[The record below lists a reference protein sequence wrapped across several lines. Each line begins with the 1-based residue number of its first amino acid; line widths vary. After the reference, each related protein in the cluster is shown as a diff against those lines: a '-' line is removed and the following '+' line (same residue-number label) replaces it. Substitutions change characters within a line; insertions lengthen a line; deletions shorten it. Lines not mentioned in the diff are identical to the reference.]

1 MKKLEQ
7 AVKDVEYY
15 RQEAENLRTRYND
28 VILEKQRLD
37 QEVLSLR
44 RYESQEQ
51 QTFQHQQIFILF
63 YLKLIQFFVCRFLD
77 EDRKEMS
84 ELRRQ
89 HQELLNVEVRKF
101 AEKLLISN
109 SLKGVSKKFLL
120 QHFVFQGGPNESM
133 SIMYGTLLRK
143 YETVKDDFGLLSK
156 RYFIWCICENLS

>member
-1 MKKLEQ
+1 M
-7 AVKDVEYY
+7 EYY

-44 RYESQEQ
+44 RCVVDF
-51 QTFQHQQIFILF
+51 TQILCFCVNF
-63 YLKLIQFFVCRFLD
+63 YFVFRFLD

-101 AEKLLISN
+101 TAKLLISN
-109 SLKGVSKKFLL
+109 SLKGDATK
-120 QHFVFQGGPNESM
+120 M
-133 SIMYGTLLRK
+133 
-143 YETVKDDFGLLSK
+143 
-156 RYFIWCICENLS
+156 